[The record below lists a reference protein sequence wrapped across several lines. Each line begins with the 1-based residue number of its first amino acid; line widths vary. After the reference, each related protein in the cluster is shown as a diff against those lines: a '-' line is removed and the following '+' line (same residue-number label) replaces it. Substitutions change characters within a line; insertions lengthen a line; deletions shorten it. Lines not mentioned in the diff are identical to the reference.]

1 VFGYP
6 ETRVGGLMIS
16 RPLAFAIMGPVA
28 GYVALRVGERTTA
41 VVGAAFVFAS
51 MLALASVAPGSSD
64 LVIIGALALS
74 GIGIGT
80 SAPSLAASVANA
92 VDERDLGVAGA
103 FQQMMTQLG
112 VVIGIQL
119 MQTISVVRE
128 DAVGAVEAY
137 GEAYLVGGAVGA
149 VGVLLS
155 CFVRSSVRGRDEAAP
170 GGSGLES
177 TEVALTTP

>member
-1 VFGYP
+1 
-6 ETRVGGLMIS
+6 
-16 RPLAFAIMGPVA
+16 
-28 GYVALRVGERTTA
+28 
-41 VVGAAFVFAS
+41 VVGATFVFVS
-51 MLALASVAPGSSD
+51 MLALAAVAPGSSD
-64 LVIIGALALS
+64 LVIVGALALS

-80 SAPSLAASVANA
+80 SAPSLAASVANS

-128 DAVGAVEAY
+128 DSVGEVAAY

-149 VGVLLS
+149 VGIVLSL
-155 CFVRSSVRGRDEAAP
+155 FVQSSVRGRDEGAPQGALVETGGAA
-170 GGSGLES
+170 LA
-177 TEVALTTP
+177 TR

>member
-1 VFGYP
+1 
-6 ETRVGGLMIS
+6 
-16 RPLAFAIMGPVA
+16 
-28 GYVALRVGERTTA
+28 
-41 VVGAAFVFAS
+41 VVGAVFVFAS

-64 LVIIGALALS
+64 LVIVGALALS

-80 SAPSLAASVANA
+80 SAPSLAASVANS

-119 MQTISVVRE
+119 MQTIAVVRE
-128 DAVGAVEAY
+128 DSIGEVAAY

-149 VGVLLS
+149 VGVVLS
-155 CFVRSSVRGRDEAAP
+155 FFVQSSVRRRVEGAP
-170 GGSGLES
+170 EDALDQDSGAVLA
-177 TEVALTTP
+177 TR